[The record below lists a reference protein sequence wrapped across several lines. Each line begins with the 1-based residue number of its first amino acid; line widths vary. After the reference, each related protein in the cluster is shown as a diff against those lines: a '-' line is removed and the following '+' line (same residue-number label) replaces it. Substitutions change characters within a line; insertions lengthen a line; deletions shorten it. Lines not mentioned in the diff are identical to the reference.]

1 MDIPKSLLIVTKH
14 MPVLEVIQL
23 MNQAQTSYALVLDA
37 HILTGIV
44 TVRDVLAATSN
55 QSALA
60 DMTVVEVM
68 SQPVITLSAAEA
80 KNLSTVLQRFNQYG
94 ISHLPVVDN
103 YGQVLSVVNKDE
115 VIERLC
121 QTLSCKTAELER
133 EVAQTEQMSK
143 LIAYKENCYQA
154 SQAIIKDILDSAIAT
169 SIVSFRVF
177 PNREWQCDYQ
187 SPGSEALFGYTPQE
201 ILTQQDLWISRV
213 HPEDREKVIEPLF
226 EDIFAGRTANVEYR
240 FHHKDGSLRWICATY
255 TSRYD
260 ARANCWIVTGTS
272 SDISDKKLAQ
282 NTLLE
287 QAKLLELSHDAIII
301 RNLDNQI
308 TFWNQGAER
317 IYGWTATEAM
327 HKNSHTLLATQFPI
341 PWEEVSACLINEGY
355 WEGELIHFRRD
366 GQKIV
371 VESRWALFKQADGT
385 PISVL
390 EINRDVSKRKQ
401 AELTLQEREA
411 MLRGIGDNLPNAV
424 VYQVIRELDGSDRF
438 SYLSAGCERI
448 TEISV
453 EKALQNSSLLYSQ
466 VIAEDVPRLQQA
478 VEQSMQN
485 MSVFD
490 MQLRIRTPS
499 GKVKWLD
506 LCSTPRKLHD
516 GRVAW
521 DGLIVDVTD
530 IKQTEETLRKSEAL
544 LAESQRTARLGNW
557 ECDVATGKATW
568 SKELFRLFN
577 RDLDAEPNYQELFS
591 LWDSEDAEKLQ
602 QAIEQAI
609 ATGQSYHLILRVP
622 QSDGSHIYLEVIG
635 HAESNAEGQVIRLY
649 GTAQDVT
656 AREKALNERKR
667 VEQALRENEAFL
679 RSIYYG
685 VGLSIFVIDVVD
697 EDFRYV
703 GLNPTHKHH
712 TGLTADEL
720 RGKTPEEIFPPIAA
734 AAVRQH
740 YQDCVQAGE
749 TITYEE
755 CLPFQ
760 GKDIW
765 WITSLT
771 PLKDENSRIYRIIG
785 NSLNISDRKHTEQIL
800 ELQAIITRNMAEG
813 ICLIRASDGVFVY
826 TNRKFEQMFGYEQ
839 GELIGQH
846 VSIVNYADAN
856 TNARDVDKAIT
867 DKLRQHS
874 ETTYEVHNIKKDGTP
889 FWCCSTASVFE
900 HPEYG
905 TVFVAVQQDIT
916 EQKKAEDKL
925 KASLKE
931 KEVLLK
937 EIHHRVKNNLGI
949 ISSLLQMQCRRIQDS
964 QAISILHDSQNR
976 IASIALVHEKLYGS
990 DHLSDIDFA
999 QYILDLTTHLFKSYN
1014 FSSSNIQLNIQ
1025 VEPVHLDIETAIPCG
1040 LIINELVSNAL
1051 KYAFPDQRSGE
1062 IQVKCQQNYEY
1073 CSKIP
1078 LQPDLVLI
1086 IRDNGV
1092 GLPADFDS
1100 KKARTLGMTLLHG
1113 LVKQLRGTVKI
1124 HNQQGTEFKI
1134 IFPRSKVEKQ

>member
-1 MDIPKSLLIVTKH
+1 MDIRKPLLTVTKN
-14 MPVLEVIQL
+14 MPILEVIQL
-23 MNQAQTSYALVLDA
+23 MNQSQTSYALVLDA
-37 HILTGIV
+37 EKLIGIF
-44 TVRDVLAATSN
+44 TVRDVFSATSN

-60 DMTVVEVM
+60 DITVAELM
-68 SQPVITLSAAEA
+68 NQPVITLSATEA
-80 KNLSTVLQRFNQYG
+80 KNLSTVVQRFNQYG
-94 ISHLPVVDN
+94 ISHLPILDN
-103 YGQVLSVVNKDE
+103 YGQVLSVVTKDE
-115 VIERLC
+115 VIERLS
-121 QTLSCKTAELER
+121 QTLDRKTADLER
-133 EVAQTEQMSK
+133 KVAQTEQMSK
-143 LIAYKENCYQA
+143 LIADKENCYQA
-154 SQAIIKDILDSAIAT
+154 SQAIIQDILDSAIAT
-169 SIVSFRVF
+169 SIVSFRIF
-177 PNREWQCDYQ
+177 PNREWQFDYQ

-201 ILTQQDLWISRV
+201 ILTQKNLWMSRV

-226 EDIFAGRTANVEYR
+226 EEIFAERTVHVEYR

-260 ARANCWIVTGTS
+260 ARANCWIVTGAS
-272 SDISDKKLAQ
+272 GDISDKKLAQ
-282 NTLLE
+282 KTLLE
-287 QAKLLELSHDAIII
+287 QAKLLELCHDAIII

-317 IYGWTATEAM
+317 IYGWTATEVM
-327 HKNSHTLLATQFPI
+327 HKNSYTLLATQFPI
-341 PWEEVSACLINEGY
+341 PLEEANAGLINEGY
-355 WEGELIHFRRD
+355 WEGELVHFRRD

-390 EINRDVSKRKQ
+390 EINRDISKRKQ
-401 AELTLQEREA
+401 AELTLQDREA
-411 MLRGIGDNLPNAV
+411 MLRGIGDNLPNAAL
-424 VYQVIRELDGSDRF
+424 YQVIREIDGSDRF
-438 SYLSAGCERI
+438 SYLSVGCERI
-448 TEISV
+448 MEISA
-453 EKALQNSSLLYSQ
+453 EAALQNSSLLYSQ
-466 VIAEDVPRLQQA
+466 VIAEDVLRLQQA

-490 MQLRIRTPS
+490 IQLRIITPS
-499 GKVKWLD
+499 GQLKWLD

-521 DGLIVDVTD
+521 DGLMVDVTD

-557 ECDVATGKATW
+557 ECDAATGKATW

-577 RDLDAEPNYQELFS
+577 RDFDAEPNYQEILS
-591 LWDSEDAEKLQ
+591 LWQSDDGEKLQ
-602 QAIEQAI
+602 QAIEEAI
-609 ATGQSYHLILRVP
+609 ATGKSYHLILRVP
-622 QSDGSHIYLEVIG
+622 QSDGSHSYLEVIG
-635 HAESNAEGQVIRLY
+635 HTQSNAEGKVVRLY

-656 AREKALNERKR
+656 AREEALNERQR

-685 VGLSIFVIDVVD
+685 LGLSIFVVDVVD
-697 EDFRYV
+697 DDFRYV
-703 GLNPTHKHH
+703 GLNPIHKNL

-720 RGKTPEEIFPPIAA
+720 RGKLPEEILPPIAA

-771 PLKDENSRIYRIIG
+771 PLKDENSRIYRIVG

-813 ICLIRASDGVFVY
+813 ICLVRVDDGVLVY
-826 TNRKFEQMFGYEQ
+826 TNRKFEQMFGYEA

-846 VSIVNYADAN
+846 VSIVNYADAQ
-856 TNARDVDKAIT
+856 TDPQAVYEAIT
-867 DKLRQHS
+867 TKIRQNGES
-874 ETTYEVHNIKKDGTP
+874 TYEVRNVKKDGTP
-889 FWCCSTASVFE
+889 FWSSGTSSVFE

-905 TVFVAVQQDIT
+905 TVFVTVQQDIT
-916 EQKKAEDKL
+916 EQKQAEDKL

-949 ISSLLQMQCRRIQDS
+949 ISSLLQMQCRRIQNS

-976 IASIALVHEKLYGS
+976 IASIALVHEKLYAS

-1051 KYAFPDQRSGE
+1051 KYAFPDQPSGE
-1062 IQVKCQQNYEY
+1062 IKVILYQKYEY

-1100 KKARTLGMTLLHG
+1100 KKARTMGMTLLHG
-1113 LVKQLRGTVKI
+1113 LVKQLRGTVQI

-1134 IFPRSKVEKQ
+1134 IFSRSKVEKQ